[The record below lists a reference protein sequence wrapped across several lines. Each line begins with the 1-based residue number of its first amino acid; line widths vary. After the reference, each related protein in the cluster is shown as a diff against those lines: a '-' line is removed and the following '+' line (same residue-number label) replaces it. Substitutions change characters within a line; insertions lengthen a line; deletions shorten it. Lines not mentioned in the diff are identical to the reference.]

1 MFTDMRA
8 GRLDVIICPD
18 LAAGDYLV
26 KNPGAVTIA
35 GEPYTV
41 RYVGVPMQ
49 KGSVQLKALI
59 DATIR
64 KARGDGSLDQLAK
77 RFFGLDGFTKQLV
90 DHVP

>member
-1 MFTDMRA
+1 
-8 GRLDVIICPD
+8 
-18 LAAGDYLV
+18 
-26 KNPGAVTIA
+26 
-35 GEPYTV
+35 
-41 RYVGVPMQ
+41 MQ